1 MCFFFWCFAVVVACF
16 DKNRRGWGVIWLLGD
31 GRKTKELPCWL
42 GEQSTC
48 WLAAATSLSLHT
60 ESKKNKKR
68 RQNVCVCVWGCHM
81 GRFLSSPRERETL
94 SYLIIGN
101 SIPRCNESFDGNQ
114 SQRAAI
120 SLDPAE
126 RIRNLSLSLF
136 LSIHPTY
143 THLYIYIYIYSER
156 VQSLK
161 SLLTHDWR
169 WRGITSTTQE
179 RIIYIKRKK
188 KSFFFFFLQ
197 KRGWNAQQRGRP
209 PTTTS
214 ATPANNNL

>member
-1 MCFFFWCFAVVVACF
+1 M
-16 DKNRRGWGVIWLLGD
+16 
-31 GRKTKELPCWL
+31 
-42 GEQSTC
+42 
-48 WLAAATSLSLHT
+48 
-60 ESKKNKKR
+60 
-68 RQNVCVCVWGCHM
+68 CVCVWGCHM

-143 THLYIYIYIYSER
+143 THLYIYIYIQRESPITQVTSDAR
-156 VQSLK
+156 LK
-161 SLLTHDWR
+161 VKGDHINNTR
-169 WRGITSTTQE
+169 E
-179 RIIYIKRKK
+179 NNIYKEKEKIF
-188 KSFFFFFLQ
+188 FFFFFLQ

>member
-1 MCFFFWCFAVVVACF
+1 M
-16 DKNRRGWGVIWLLGD
+16 
-31 GRKTKELPCWL
+31 
-42 GEQSTC
+42 
-48 WLAAATSLSLHT
+48 
-60 ESKKNKKR
+60 
-68 RQNVCVCVWGCHM
+68 CVCVGGCHM

-126 RIRNLSLSLF
+126 RIRNLSLSLS
-136 LSIHPTY
+136 LYPSHIHTSV
-143 THLYIYIYIYSER
+143 YIYIYIYSER

>member
-1 MCFFFWCFAVVVACF
+1 M
-16 DKNRRGWGVIWLLGD
+16 
-31 GRKTKELPCWL
+31 
-42 GEQSTC
+42 
-48 WLAAATSLSLHT
+48 
-60 ESKKNKKR
+60 
-68 RQNVCVCVWGCHM
+68 CVCVWGCHM

-126 RIRNLSLSLF
+126 RIRNLSLSLS
-136 LSIHPTY
+136 LYPSHIHTSV
-143 THLYIYIYIYSER
+143 YIYIYIQRESPITQVTSDAR
-156 VQSLK
+156 LK
-161 SLLTHDWR
+161 VKGDHINNTR
-169 WRGITSTTQE
+169 E
-179 RIIYIKRKK
+179 NNIYKEKEKIF
-188 KSFFFFFLQ
+188 FFFFFLQ

-209 PTTTS
+209 PTRTS